1 MRISNFRDESF
12 SDNYDN
18 VDNLINCAQCNLHHC
33 KEANGLFSEWMMKK
47 EKTGNTKLGFLQE
60 PYTYENKITFFDKN
74 LNIFTHTGRKNPR
87 AAIVASKN

>member
-1 MRISNFRDESF
+1 MDDE
-12 SDNYDN
+12 
-18 VDNLINCAQCNLHHC
+18 
-33 KEANGLFSEWMMKK
+33 KR
-47 EKTGNTKLGFLQE
+47 KTGNTKLGFLQE